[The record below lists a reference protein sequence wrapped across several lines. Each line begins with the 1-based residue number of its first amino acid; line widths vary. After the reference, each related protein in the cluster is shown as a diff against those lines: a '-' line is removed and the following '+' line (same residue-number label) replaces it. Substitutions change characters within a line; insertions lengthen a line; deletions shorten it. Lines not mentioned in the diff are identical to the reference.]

1 MNKEQRAGLFFI
13 GGLLVF
19 FVAIAL
25 TGQSRMFTNSW
36 HLYAQFSDVHGL
48 TAGAPVRVAGV
59 EAGSVS
65 SVRLVEGGVRVGIEL
80 DGDVAVYGGSEAV
93 LDYQALSGNRFVAI
107 SAGDPV
113 AGRLGDGDSIEGI
126 ERGGLTGAL
135 GELERVGSSIRELV
149 ESFNSNQ
156 ADLLGTLNKIV
167 DENAAAI
174 SATAGSLEIITSR
187 IAAGE
192 GTLGRLSAD
201 DSLYT
206 EMTGALASLKVV
218 ADNIST
224 LTGRLVDG
232 EGSLGELLTDDSAF
246 YDEARETMARLRS
259 STDELDRMASMLN
272 SGDGTIGKLLTDD
285 SLYYETE
292 DAIRALGRT
301 AETIEDQAPIS
312 VIGTA
317 IGTLF

>member
-25 TGQSRMFTNSW
+25 TAQSRMFTDSW
-36 HLYAQFSDVHGL
+36 HLYAEFSDVHGL

-59 EAGSVS
+59 EAGSVD
-65 SVRLVEGGVRVGIEL
+65 SVRLVEGGVRVGLEL
-80 DGDVAVYGGSEAV
+80 DADVAVYGGGEAV

-107 SAGDPV
+107 SAGDPA

-126 ERGGLTGAL
+126 ERGGITGAL
-135 GELERVGSSIRELV
+135 GELV

-174 SATAGSLEIITSR
+174 TATAASLEIITSR

-206 EMTGALASLKVV
+206 EMTGALASLRV
-218 ADNIST
+218 AASNISI

-259 STDELDRMASMLN
+259 STDELDRMASMLS